1 MGLLFLALCAVVFV
15 GGVLLMVVGKAVEG
29 HYTRK
34 LRRMESRMT
43 PEQREAWFRAGGCR
57 I

>member
-1 MGLLFLALCAVVFV
+1 MGLLLLALCAVVFV